1 MQLVTYDAL
10 CIYKF
15 IKREKNY
22 ETSPLQTYGEIHD
35 MQNLN

>member
-1 MQLVTYDAL
+1 MQLVTNDAL

-15 IKREKNY
+15 KREKNY